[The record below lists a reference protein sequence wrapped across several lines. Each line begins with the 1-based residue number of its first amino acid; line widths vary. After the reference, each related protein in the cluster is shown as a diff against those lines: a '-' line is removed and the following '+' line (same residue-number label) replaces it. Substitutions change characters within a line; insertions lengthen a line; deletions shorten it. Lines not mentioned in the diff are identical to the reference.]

1 MIVCGPRPCQ
11 ASGPVRLGPPAFR
24 AIPTRVSSVA
34 PAAAALAAPHAFAEI
49 LREAPYRRLWLS
61 GLCIN
66 GARWMDLVLLGWLAF
81 QLTDSPFMVAVAA
94 FARSAPMMLLGP
106 FTGLVADRM
115 HRGRVLVFTQVLGLA
130 TGLALAAVFAAG
142 RGSFWPMVGLEV
154 LFGVLWALDFPARRT
169 ALYALVGP
177 RRVATAVSLETV
189 SMQVAKM
196 IGPVLAG
203 IGLARL
209 GPAPC
214 YLAVAALYA
223 IGLLVFI
230 GLPAR
235 IGGPTGRDTASVVSS
250 LGAGFSYAWREPTVR
265 AVLII
270 TVLMNV
276 LFFPYQHMLPVFAR
290 EVLRVGPEW
299 LGALVAADGLGALL
313 GALAIASRGG
323 FLPHGRLFALS
334 VLVAPFLLLAFTSLR
349 WPWACL
355 PVLVVIGAAESG
367 FAAMQSTLVLL
378 SAPGSEPGAGHGHP
392 VGLHR
397 HPARRHPLDRLP
409 GHRHRRAGRDGDQR
423 GGRAHRHAPGGLAAG
438 PAAARLTRY

>member
-1 MIVCGPRPCQ
+1 
-11 ASGPVRLGPPAFR
+11 
-24 AIPTRVSSVA
+24 
-34 PAAAALAAPHAFAEI
+34 
-49 LREAPYRRLWLS
+49 
-61 GLCIN
+61 
-66 GARWMDLVLLGWLAF
+66 MDLVLLGWLAF

-106 FTGLVADRM
+106 FTGLLADRM
-115 HRGRVLVFTQVLGLA
+115 HRGRVLVFTQALGVV
-130 TGLALAAVFAAG
+130 TGLALAALFFTG
-142 RGSFWPMVGLEV
+142 RGGFWPMVALAV
-154 LFGVLWALDFPARRT
+154 LFGVLWAVDFPARRT

-177 RRVATAVSLETV
+177 RRVASAVSLETV

-196 IGPVLAG
+196 VGPVLAG
-203 IGLARL
+203 VGLARV

-223 IGLLVFI
+223 AGLLVFI
-230 GLPAR
+230 GLPAQ
-235 IGGPTGRDTASVVSS
+235 IGGPSGRERASVVAS
-250 LGAGFSYAWREPTVR
+250 LGAGFREAWHEPTVR

-313 GALAIASRGG
+313 GALAIASRRG
-323 FLPHGRLFALS
+323 FLPPGRLFALS
-334 VLVAPFLLLAFTSLR
+334 VLVAPFLLLAFTGLR

-355 PVLVVIGAAESG
+355 AVLVLTGAAESG

-378 SAPGSEPGAGHGHP
+378 SAPAESRGRAMGILSACIGTQPAGTLWIGFLATGVGVPLAMALNGAVALLAMLP
-392 VGLHR
+392 AAWPL
-397 HPARRHPLDRLP
+397 ARR
-409 GHRHRRAGRDGDQR
+409 GRG
-423 GGRAHRHAPGGLAAG
+423 
-438 PAAARLTRY
+438 